1 MPLYFAYGSC
11 MSLKDL
17 ARTVDAKLLGP
28 ATLNDYR
35 LAFTKYSKGRQ
46 GGVADVIPAAGDYV
60 EGVLFEVDD
69 FQELDKREGAPK
81 FYQRTL
87 VEVVP
92 VNSNPVSVT
101 TYTVVKKSTKDIKP
115 SKEYLRIILDGAT
128 NLSAEY
134 QEKLRNYF
142 FEFYDSI

>member
-46 GGVADVIPAAGDYV
+46 GGVVDVIPA
-60 EGVLFEVDD
+60 EE
-69 FQELDKREGAPK
+69 E
-81 FYQRTL
+81 
-87 VEVVP
+87 
-92 VNSNPVSVT
+92 
-101 TYTVVKKSTKDIKP
+101 IMW
-115 SKEYLRIILDGAT
+115 KEYYLKSMIF
-128 NLSAEY
+128 
-134 QEKLRNYF
+134 RN
-142 FEFYDSI
+142 